1 MYKTKLN
8 DINLHIPELEP
19 EISHPKVEPLKE
31 TTKKGKLVE
40 VAFVTERAY
49 VCPECDNVIR
59 GIDFDLEIGDEII
72 CWKCR
77 TKSRIGKVEV
87 LIDND

>member
-40 VAFVTERAY
+40 VALSPKGLMFAQ
-49 VCPECDNVIR
+49 NVIM
-59 GIDFDLEIGDEII
+59 
-72 CWKCR
+72 
-77 TKSRIGKVEV
+77 
-87 LIDND
+87 